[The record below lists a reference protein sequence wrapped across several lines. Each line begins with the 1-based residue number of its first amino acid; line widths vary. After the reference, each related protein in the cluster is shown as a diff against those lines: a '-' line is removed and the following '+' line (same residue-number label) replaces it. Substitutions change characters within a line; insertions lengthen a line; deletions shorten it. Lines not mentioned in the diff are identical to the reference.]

1 MLIGIGAKIRVKA
14 LKGVAKSTQIT
25 SPMPNTPP
33 TISNT
38 EIIRTQVFDI
48 QPSFPADAIWRLTH
62 GFMLPRHVRSVCLR
76 AAFYMRHDPRSMFAA
91 MRKAGSYLAAFQI
104 ARLSSLSVHY

>member
-48 QPSFPADAIWRLTH
+48 QPSFPVDAIWRLMH
-62 GFMLPRHVRSVCLR
+62 DFMLPRPLRSVCLR
-76 AAFYMRHDPRSMFAA
+76 AAFYMRHNPCSIFSEMAA
-91 MRKAGSYLAAFQI
+91 ATKKPGDEPDFSIF
-104 ARLSSLSVHY
+104 

>member
-1 MLIGIGAKIRVKA
+1 MLIGMGAKIRVKA

-48 QPSFPADAIWRLTH
+48 QPSFPVDAIWRLTH
-62 GFMLPRHVRSVCLR
+62 DFMLPRYVRSVCLR
-76 AAFYMRHDPRSMFAA
+76 AAFYTRHIPVSLVSEMVAA
-91 MRKAGSYLAAFQI
+91 MIEPGSWSGFSI
-104 ARLSSLSVHY
+104 F